1 MNKTRYYVLWGFVIL
16 AIVWGVVAWLTESSA
31 LKWAATALGL
41 GLISV
46 GLGLNSFL
54 ISLHTD
60 KRMTKLDAT
69 LARIEG
75 LQEDIRKEQKEQAS
89 SGPPIVASLQAMSQ
103 YYMDYISKQ
112 KGEDKE

>member
-1 MNKTRYYVLWGFVIL
+1 
-16 AIVWGVVAWLTESSA
+16 
-31 LKWAATALGL
+31 
-41 GLISV
+41 
-46 GLGLNSFL
+46 
-54 ISLHTD
+54 
-60 KRMTKLDAT
+60 MTKLDAT

-75 LQEDIRKEQKEQAS
+75 LQEEIRKEQKEQAS